1 MLFHG
6 RDGVTIMNEQSRA
19 NIDWVSDIVVKLL
32 CGACTIMLGVAVNS
46 LQSMNSEIKALSENV
61 FELSS
66 QSKVLNITIVNLE
79 KRLDKL
85 ERVEQKNHAD

>member
-1 MLFHG
+1 
-6 RDGVTIMNEQSRA
+6 MNEHSKA

-61 FELSS
+61 FDLSS
-66 QSKVLNITIVNLE
+66 QSKVLNITIQNLE
-79 KRLDKL
+79 KRLDRL
-85 ERVEQKNHAD
+85 EARQEKIQPSE

>member
-1 MLFHG
+1 
-6 RDGVTIMNEQSRA
+6 MNEQSRA

>member
-1 MLFHG
+1 M
-6 RDGVTIMNEQSRA
+6 DQNSKA

-46 LQSMNSEIKALSENV
+46 LQSMNTEIKTLSENV

-66 QSKVLNITIVNLE
+66 QSKVLNITIQSME
-79 KRLDKL
+79 KRLDRL
-85 ERVEQKNHAD
+85 ERAQEKTKPD

>member
-1 MLFHG
+1 
-6 RDGVTIMNEQSRA
+6 MNEHSKA

-61 FELSS
+61 FDLSS
-66 QSKVLNITIVNLE
+66 QSKVLNIIIQNLE
-79 KRLDKL
+79 KRLDRL
-85 ERVEQKNHAD
+85 EARQEKIQPSE